1 MGVATGFK
9 DLDIVLDGGFQ
20 KGCLY
25 VLAARPSMGKTGLSI
40 SMIDHICLKNYRT
53 VAYFSL
59 EESRR
64 QIVDRILAVETEI
77 RPHKLWMGAIDGEE
91 WKRLAKAAEKM
102 GDAKFMVDDTPCLDV
117 ESIRSK
123 CNEIRKEN
131 DDLAVIFIDYL
142 QLISESDTDESR
154 EVKLKKV
161 VSNLKKLAIE
171 LDRPIV
177 VLSQLSRVVEYRED
191 RRPILSDFENSE
203 SVVQL
208 ADVIMFLYRD
218 EYYNRD
224 SESKGI
230 AEVIVAKN
238 PMGPVGAIKLGFEPR
253 YVIFKN
259 KHIL

>member
-9 DLDIVLDGGFQ
+9 DLDNILDGGLQ

-25 VLAARPSMGKTGLSI
+25 VLAGRPSMGKTGMAI

-53 VAYFSL
+53 AAYFSL
-59 EESRR
+59 EVSRR
-64 QIVDRILAVETEI
+64 QIVDRILALKAEI
-77 RPHKLWMGAIDGEE
+77 KPYKLRTGEIDGED
-91 WKRLAKAAEKM
+91 WRRIAKAAETIA
-102 GDAKFMVDDTPCLDV
+102 DAKLIVDDTSSIDV

-123 CNEIRKEN
+123 CNEIRKDN
-131 DDLAVIFIDYL
+131 KDLDVIFVDYL
-142 QLISESDTDESR
+142 QLMSESDTYGSR
-154 EVKLKKV
+154 EGELSKIVTSLKE
-161 VSNLKKLAIE
+161 LAVE

-191 RRPILSDFENSE
+191 RRPILSDLKDSE
-203 SVVQL
+203 SLVHL

-224 SESKGI
+224 SERKGI

-238 PMGPVGAIKLGFEPR
+238 SMGSVGTIELGFDPR
-253 YVIFKN
+253 FVEFEN
-259 KHIL
+259 KR